1 MKRIIILIFLGYA
14 FITFGQVAKQ
24 STFFSGKS
32 KLEIVPFKLNIKP
45 GVYRSRL
52 DIDPTIENRFS
63 QFSGFVQLYFPFQ
76 RSIDKTSS
84 FDGSINDSLVYGRLF
99 SIRPLATLQVTNR
112 GGNCAGL
119 GMELSFRLLKRFFL
133 AAQLNL
139 VWVEANNN
147 VPDGLRRGLNFHHY
161 WYASYFIN
169 QKISLSLGFN
179 HISNGNFLSSN
190 PTSVF
195 DMITPG
201 VSFRF

>member
-1 MKRIIILIFLGYA
+1 MKRLFILIFIVYNGIA
-14 FITFGQVAKQ
+14 FGQEIKE
-24 STFFSGKS
+24 SRFFSAKA
-32 KLEIVPFKLNIKP
+32 KLEVVPFKLNLNP
-45 GVYRSRL
+45 GIYRSRL
-52 DIDPTIENRFS
+52 DLNPAVENRFN
-63 QFSGFVQLYFPFQ
+63 QLGGFVQLYFPFQ
-76 RSIDKTSS
+76 RSIDKAIS
-84 FDGSINDSLVYGRLF
+84 FEGDKDSLVCGRLF
-99 SIRPLATLQVTNR
+99 SIRPLATLQMTNK

-161 WYASYFIN
+161 WYASYFVN
-169 QKISLSLGFN
+169 QKLSFSLGFN

-201 VSFRF
+201 VSFVF